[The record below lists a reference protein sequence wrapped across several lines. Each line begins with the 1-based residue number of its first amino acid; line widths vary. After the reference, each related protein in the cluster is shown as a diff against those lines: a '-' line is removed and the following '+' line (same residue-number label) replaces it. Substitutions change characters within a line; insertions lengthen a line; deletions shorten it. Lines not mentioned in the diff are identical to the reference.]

1 MSRIAV
7 LWRGGEPCIH
17 SFALREDHRTALIMK
32 ILYNSRQSFPS
43 GLRKPWRGGKIKER
57 FREAVAFS
65 ESYIA
70 NRT

>member
-17 SFALREDHRTALIMK
+17 SFALREDHRTALILSVLFAYVTNRK
-32 ILYNSRQSFPS
+32 WVFHS
-43 GLRKPWRGGKIKER
+43 GVLTFSNII
-57 FREAVAFS
+57 REAVAFS
-65 ESYIA
+65 ESYIV